1 MQPHGFSQKLDVMIS
16 TTMGRITRAPI
27 SYLHA
32 IVFLLGFL
40 IVFSR
45 RPDAILNAQFWA
57 EDGKYWY
64 ADAYSFGWHSLVM
77 PEAGYLHLL
86 PRLAA
91 LLSLLFP
98 LAIAPLV
105 MNLCAIVFQIF
116 PVNLFLSSRFG
127 SIALETRLFSCLL
140 YLAVPNSFEIHANAT
155 NIQWHF
161 ALIGCM
167 VLLSQ
172 PQINLTV
179 GRQIFDLAAL
189 ALVSLDSPVGML
201 LIPIAG
207 IVWWQRKDNPSKW
220 SILALIPGSLL
231 QIMVILF
238 STSRRPASNGASL
251 ARLTSILGG
260 QVFLSS
266 ILGKN
271 TFVRFYFVQHLSY
284 LFVIEAISAAIG
296 LAVIIYALCCAPKE
310 LKLFILFAAL
320 VLSMALRRPLASL
333 GGEYQQ
339 WELMQVPGMSNR
351 YYFLPMLAFLASL
364 IWMLY
369 HNSAASKLPRFAAIG
384 LFKSSK
390 NLFGQ

>member
-1 MQPHGFSQKLDVMIS
+1 MLICEPYRWRNSIVIYGLEPDTHVTEQEPAVARKSRFAILGRFHSQRVRLFSRRLSAGPQGWATILFQF
-16 TTMGRITRAPI
+16 A
-27 SYLHA
+27 
-32 IVFLLGFL
+32 VFVAGFL

-220 SILALIPGSLL
+220 SILALI
-231 QIMVILF
+231 
-238 STSRRPASNGASL
+238 
-251 ARLTSILGG
+251 
-260 QVFLSS
+260 
-266 ILGKN
+266 
-271 TFVRFYFVQHLSY
+271 
-284 LFVIEAISAAIG
+284 
-296 LAVIIYALCCAPKE
+296 
-310 LKLFILFAAL
+310 
-320 VLSMALRRPLASL
+320 
-333 GGEYQQ
+333 
-339 WELMQVPGMSNR
+339 
-351 YYFLPMLAFLASL
+351 
-364 IWMLY
+364 
-369 HNSAASKLPRFAAIG
+369 
-384 LFKSSK
+384 
-390 NLFGQ
+390 